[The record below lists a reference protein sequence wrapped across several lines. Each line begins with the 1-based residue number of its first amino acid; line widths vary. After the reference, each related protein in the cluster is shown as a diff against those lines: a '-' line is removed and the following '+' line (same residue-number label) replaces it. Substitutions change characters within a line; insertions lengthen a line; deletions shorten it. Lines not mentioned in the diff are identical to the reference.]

1 MMQEKYPLIS
11 IVTPSYNQGSF
22 LKATIESVL
31 SQNYPNLEYI
41 IIDGGSNDGS
51 VDIIR
56 QYEKHLYYWCSEK
69 DGGQY
74 YAINKGFSKSNGK
87 IMGWINSDDMYLP
100 WTFRTIA
107 SIMTELPE
115 VKWLTTLKLGIW
127 DYDGFCLGFKEV
139 EGYSLMAF
147 LDSYN
152 LPLNSNNCIQ
162 QESTFW
168 QREIWDQSGGYIN
181 TELNL
186 ASDFELWSR
195 FYLHNELYG
204 TVSPLAGFRYQYN
217 QKSQNTEDYVKE
229 ARPYLQSLQQ
239 SLNWKPSLFRI
250 ILDFI
255 RRYKF
260 PKVSNL
266 ILSKWGYDAQRVVR
280 SNFNHP
286 SASWIIEKYKF

>member
-1 MMQEKYPLIS
+1 MIHETYPLIS

-41 IIDGGSNDGS
+41 IIDGGSTDES

-56 QYEKHLYYWCSEK
+56 QYENHLYYWCSEK
-69 DGGQY
+69 DEGQY
-74 YAINKGFSKSNGK
+74 HAINKGFSKSNGK

-100 WTFRTIA
+100 WTFRTVA
-107 SIMTELPE
+107 NIMNELPE

-127 DYDGFCLGFKEV
+127 DYDGFCLGFTEV
-139 EGYSLMAF
+139 EGYSLSAF

-152 LPLNSNNCIQ
+152 LPVRFHNSIQ

-181 TELNL
+181 TELSL

-195 FYLHNELYG
+195 FYIENELYG
-204 TVSPLAGFRYQYN
+204 TISPLAGFRYQYS
-217 QKSQNTEDYVKE
+217 QKSQNMDEYVKE
-229 ARPYLQSLQQ
+229 AISCLQGLQQ
-239 SLNWKPSLFRI
+239 SLKWRFSVFRL
-250 ILDFI
+250 ILAFI
-255 RRYKF
+255 RKHKLPMISKF
-260 PKVSNL
+260 
-266 ILSKWGYDAQRVVR
+266 ILSNWGYDAKRVVR
-280 SNFNHP
+280 SNFNQP
-286 SASWIIEKYKF
+286 SASWQIEKYKF